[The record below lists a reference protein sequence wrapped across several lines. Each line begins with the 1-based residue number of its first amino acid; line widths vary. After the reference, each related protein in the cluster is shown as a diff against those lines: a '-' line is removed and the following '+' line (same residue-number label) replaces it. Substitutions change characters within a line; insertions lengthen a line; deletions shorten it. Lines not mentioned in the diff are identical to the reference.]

1 MRFFEFKNVT
11 NPILESTRGI
21 KGAVDDINLHGKES
35 PFSTEEGGKFV
46 PTNCWFFPL
55 DEKTESYKPIE
66 SDEEKPLSQDEEQSA
81 VGPATIPATIPVDV
95 QFQNDLA
102 TSGISGQLIE
112 VNKKPV
118 NEYAAIVV
126 EITADEGTLHFVR
139 YAQSKKS
146 NYILWTLTQFMNS
159 IEPLG
164 YKIKKTL
171 SATANKAHP
180 NVRFFPNRL
189 GVTDGPMDI
198 SAVAERIRSS
208 EIFPKDVPPEERP
221 IIADIIENLDTA
233 MPATKDY
240 KGNYEIQI
248 GEIAGPIALSQGSSM
263 VGGAVAEA
271 QEQLLQVIEPGLTW
285 QAMKTVEYPADES
298 QKLIDSFIISPKGAK
313 IGISAKDGKGGAKA
327 SAVSIAETIDNKPD
341 VIKTKNPKFFTEFTE
356 YLGWMDTIKEKD
368 KKYQIFKLAT
378 RLGILNTEEVDAIKK
393 LVDDPSSWNNEERI
407 KQAVPRHYDEYINS
421 NVYRPKDTTL
431 QNAKYRKLWHF
442 TTTLAKNVAAQ
453 MNDDPE
459 RLNRFFKTVLESSNM
474 IQIKSTFQM
483 TSDTEGKFTKML
495 VIYPPVFDGRIKFDV
510 GKEFYANMNLPG
522 AVGFGFTKK

>member
-81 VGPATIPATIPVDV
+81 TIPATIPVDV

-139 YAQSKKS
+139 YTKSKKS
-146 NYILWTLTQFMNS
+146 NYILWTLAQFMTS

-171 SATANKAHP
+171 GANENKAHP
-180 NVRFFPNRL
+180 NVRFFPGRL
-189 GVTDGPMDI
+189 GVTDGVMNI
-198 SAVAERIRSS
+198 LEVADKIRNS
-208 EIFPKDVPPEERP
+208 EAFPKDVPPEERP
-221 IIADIIENLDTA
+221 IIADIIENLDSS

-248 GEIAGPIALSQGSSM
+248 GEIAGPIALSQGSGII
-263 VGGAVAEA
+263 GGAVNEA
-271 QEQLLQVIEPGLTW
+271 QEQLLQVVEPGLTW
-285 QAMKTVEYPADES
+285 QAMTRVEYPADES

-327 SAVSIAETIDNKPD
+327 SAVSISDTIDKKPD

-356 YLGWMDTIKEKD
+356 YLGWMDVIKEKD
-368 KKYQIFKLAT
+368 KKYQIFKLANK
-378 RLGILNTEEVDAIKK
+378 LGILNTEEVEAVKK
-393 LVDDPSSWNNEERI
+393 LVDDPSSWNNVERI
-407 KQAVPRHYDEYINS
+407 EQAVPRHYNAYMNS
-421 NVYRPKDTTL
+421 NIYRPKDKTL
-431 QNAKYRKLWHF
+431 INAKYRKLWHF
-442 TTTLAKNVAAQ
+442 TTTLAKTVAIQ

-483 TSDTEGKFTKML
+483 TSDTEGKFTKMI
-495 VIYPPVFDGRIKFDV
+495 VIYPPVFEGNIKFDV

-522 AVGFGFTKK
+522 AMGFGFARK

>member
-1 MRFFEFKNVT
+1 MRFFEFKTVSK
-11 NPILESTRGI
+11 PILESTRGI
-21 KGAVDDINLHGKES
+21 KGAVDDINLKGMES
-35 PFSTEEGGKFV
+35 PFSTEDGGKFI
-46 PTNCWFFPL
+46 PSNCWFFPL
-55 DEKTESYKPIE
+55 DEQTEKYVAIE
-66 SDEEKPLSQDEEQSA
+66 KDDDTTDPDAKNGSA
-81 VGPATIPATIPVDV
+81 VGPPSISADV
-95 QFQNDLA
+95 QFQTDLKTA
-102 TSGISGQLIE
+102 GITGKLIE
-112 VNKKPV
+112 ANKKPLTS
-118 NEYAAIVV
+118 YAAIVV
-126 EITADEGTLHFVR
+126 EITSDAGTLHFVR
-139 YAQSKKS
+139 YYKSKTA
-146 NYILWTLTQFMNS
+146 NYIKWELTDFMRN

-198 SAVAERIRSS
+198 SAVADKIRNSDA
-208 EIFPKDVPPEERP
+208 FPKDVPPEERP
-221 IIADIIENLDTA
+221 IIADILENLDTA

-341 VIKTKNPKFFTEFTE
+341 VIKLKNKNFFEEFKE
-356 YLGWMDTIKEKD
+356 YLGWMETIKEKD
-368 KKYQIFKLAT
+368 KKYQVYKLAT
-378 RLGILNTEEVDAIKK
+378 RLGMINEAELEAIKK
-393 LVDDPSSWNNEERI
+393 LVDDPSSWNDEGRI
-407 KQAVPRHYDEYINS
+407 KEAVPRHYDEYMNS
-421 NVYRPKDTTL
+421 NVYRPKDATL

-453 MNDDPE
+453 MNNDPE
-459 RLNRFFKTVLESSNM
+459 NLNRFFKTVLESSNM

-483 TSDTEGKFTKML
+483 QGEDKGKFTKML
-495 VIYPPVFDGRIKFDV
+495 VIYPPVFDGRIKFDA

-522 AVGFGFTKK
+522 SMGFGFARK